1 VTTLVLL
8 ILPLLAGCAGEG
20 AASQGPAAPEGLA
33 RFNGLY
39 QGQQIPVGAEPAC
52 RREPHTVWF
61 RIRDGLVELRT
72 SRHRHSAVQR
82 PIMTGTV
89 TSRGEIALDRDGSE
103 RRAAGQ
109 ITGDRLTATEIPIT
123 SAAQP
128 AAGCGYRYEATR
140 MGGGAP

>member
-1 VTTLVLL
+1 MLL

-20 AASQGPAAPEGLA
+20 AAPRGLAAPEALA

-39 QGQQIPVGAEPAC
+39 QGQQIPLGAEPTC
-52 RREPHTVWF
+52 RKEPHTVWF

-89 TSRGEIALDRDGSE
+89 TPRGEMALDRDGSE

-109 ITGDRLTATEIPIT
+109 ITGDRLTATEIPAAN
-123 SAAQP
+123 AAQTGV
-128 AAGCGYRYEATR
+128 GCNYRYEARRT
-140 MGGGAP
+140 GGETP